1 MAAWFF
7 GLLAAGETIRMIYLW
22 ATGGKISP
30 IACLMEILLLLLISF
45 FCSNKNRK
53 KQEEARLSGPL
64 VTEERQ
70 KQAKKGQKE
79 PIVICPEGKP
89 YLIAA
94 IGFYVVFLVSA
105 IAMLVWFSWP
115 KVLLSGTLGGIC
127 LYDLYKY
134 MRIKTDIAAAKDREP
149 FLQRKKQARR
159 EAAKGRRI
167 RKVEQ
172 MILTHGW
179 AGLDNIWQRRAEKL
193 LDDERIEELVL
204 QRNAA
209 KVQTPP
215 EELQVSLF

>member
-1 MAAWFF
+1 MRRHEYEKNEYVDHG
-7 GLLAAGETIRMIYLW
+7 GLVLWPAGGRGDDPHDLSW

-134 MRIKTDIAAAKDREP
+134 MRIKTDIAAAKDREA

-159 EAAKGRRI
+159 EALKL
-167 RKVEQ
+167 EQ
-172 MILTHGW
+172 APDL
-179 AGLDNIWQRRAEKL
+179 
-193 LDDERIEELVL
+193 
-204 QRNAA
+204 
-209 KVQTPP
+209 
-215 EELQVSLF
+215 